1 MYTLLIG
8 ALLLGAVASDLKSEA
23 KLLATKFVTNKIVA
37 QNRDLTIK
45 YTIYNVGT
53 NAASQV
59 KLVDD
64 SFPATSFVRVI
75 GQLSVEWLSIPPNGN
90 VTHVVVLKPLQSGY
104 FNFTSAQ
111 LSYVPSEDTPPQQA
125 FTSFPGEGGIMTET
139 DFARKHS
146 PHLLEWAIF
155 GLMCMPSLII
165 PFLLWY
171 RTQSKY
177 AVVVKPAQH

>member
-104 FNFTSAQ
+104 FNFTTAR
-111 LSYVPSEDTPPQQA
+111 LSYFPSEDAPIRQA
-125 FTSFPGEGGIMTET
+125 HIIHPNRTEAIT
-139 DFARKHS
+139 EVRFSREYEA
-146 PHLLEWAIF
+146 HLMVWTIF
-155 GLMCMPSLII
+155 GLMCMPSLIF

-177 AVVVKPAQH
+177 AVVVKVQS